1 MRKYRFGDGLL
12 VIMASAVASHKLR
25 FRFHG
30 GRMGC
35 GALGMPYLLQHVDF
49 LFCRCKYGIP
59 MPGFVYMMSKEYAA
73 AVVVL
78 TDQQLVLQMKIYLWL
93 INCL

>member
-1 MRKYRFGDGLL
+1 
-12 VIMASAVASHKLR
+12 
-25 FRFHG
+25 
-30 GRMGC
+30 
-35 GALGMPYLLQHVDF
+35 
-49 LFCRCKYGIP
+49 